1 MPSCKKTSL
10 YLLLTLAAAA
20 PLTAQTYDREVSA
33 LVDKLGPQA
42 IAFRQEIHRNP
53 ELGNREVKT
62 AELVAGH
69 LRSLGLE
76 PKTGIAKTGVVAILR
91 GQKPRPLIAIRADMD
106 ALPVTEATDLAF
118 KSVVRTSYGGRDVG
132 VSHACGHDVHVA
144 AALGAA
150 SVLTAMKDR
159 LPGTVMFVFQPAEEG
174 PPAGEDGGA
183 SLMLDEGLFK
193 DQKPDAIIAF
203 HTNGDPPD
211 EVGDDEKVGRIAYT
225 PGAAYAAAT
234 KWTAVVRGRSTHG
247 ASPHTGVDP
256 IVTASQV
263 VLALQT
269 IRSRVL
275 PPLSQNVVTVGMFHG
290 GERNNIIPEAV
301 TLEGTIRSFD
311 DEIHRTIQERM
322 RDIFDGITKAAHA
335 TYELHF
341 DKGDPV
347 TKNDAA
353 LTARF
358 VPTLERLFGKAN
370 VRSVPPETGAEDF
383 SFFANV
389 VPGFYFKVGVVPEGK
404 TSGGHHTPTFYAD
417 DTSVPIAMRALST
430 IALDFLAPAKTPARA
445 R

>member
-1 MPSCKKTSL
+1 MPQFEKTPAFA
-10 YLLLTLAAAA
+10 LLTLLAA
-20 PLTAQTYDREVSA
+20 PPLLAQTFDRDVQA
-33 LVDKLGPQA
+33 LVDKLGPKA
-42 IAFRQEIHRNP
+42 IAFRQEIHKNP

-62 AELVAGH
+62 AELVAAH

-76 PKTGIAKTGVVAILR
+76 PRTGIAKTGVVAVLA
-91 GQKPRPLIAIRADMD
+91 GKKPRPLIAIRADMD
-106 ALPVTEATDLAF
+106 ALPVIEATDLPF
-118 KSVVRTSYGGRDVG
+118 KSVARTTYGGRDVG

-150 SVLTAMKDR
+150 SVLASMKDR
-159 LPGTVMFVFQPAEEG
+159 LPGSVMFVFQPAEEG
-174 PPAGEDGGA
+174 PPPGEDGGA
-183 SLMLDEGLFK
+183 DVMLAEGVFK

-211 EVGDDEKVGRIAYT
+211 EAGDDELVGRLAYT

-275 PPLSQNVVTVGMFHG
+275 PPLSPNVVTVGTFHG
-290 GERNNIIPEAV
+290 GDRNNIIPEAV
-301 TLEGTIRSFD
+301 TMEGTIRSFD
-311 DEIHRTIQERM
+311 DDIHRTIQERM
-322 RDIFDGITKAAHA
+322 REIFDGITKAAHA
-335 TYELHF
+335 TFELQF
-341 DKGDPV
+341 DKTDPV

-353 LTARF
+353 LTDRL
-358 VPTLERLFGKAN
+358 VPTLVRLFGKDK
-370 VRSVPPETGAEDF
+370 VRAVPPETGAEDF

-404 TSGGHHTPTFYAD
+404 ASGGHHTPTFYAD
-417 DTSVPIAMRALST
+417 DRSVPIAMRALST
-430 IALDFLAPAKTPARA
+430 LALDYLAPAPAR
-445 R
+445 